1 MITTRPLSSSLARPL
16 SRLLVW
22 LDNLYATLLVDPAG
36 DDNSVLYTAK
46 ASGSAGELVSVAY
59 DTPATQATTD
69 VDVTGDAITV
79 TPGTKARM
87 VVTGTLT
94 MDGNPV
100 IFPTLLYSGVTNGH
114 AAYSDDGNSSGSSYW
129 AIWSTF
135 FGRMMLV
142 QASPYCQWASDTTD
156 VAYPDLSAG
165 WGGTGSTIGIAGTPT
180 VTAGIS
186 SAAQVIAAVNAS
198 TPAAALVLAS
208 ESGPSTGP
216 VAAVAADFL
225 TLVPDG
231 ALTLGGEALTLD
243 GEILTLE

>member
-1 MITTRPLSSSLARPL
+1 MITTRPLSRSLCRPL

-22 LDNLYATLLVDPAG
+22 LSDVYHAFLLVDPTG

-59 DTPATQATTD
+59 DTPATQATTT
-69 VDVTGDAITV
+69 VAVTGEAITV

-87 VVTGTLT
+87 VIGGTLT
-94 MDGNPV
+94 SDGSTPFV
-100 IFPTLLYSGVTNGH
+100 FGDLLYAGTLNGK
-114 AAYSDDGNSSGSSYW
+114 AKYSIDPSDPFQLQRTARWNGTDWILGG
-129 AIWSTF
+129 T
-135 FGRMMLV
+135 
-142 QASPYCQWASDTTD
+142 SPMWASADA
-156 VAYPDLSAG
+156 VATPDLVTTWVA
-165 WGGTGSTIGIAGTPT
+165 TGIATGTPT

-198 TPAAALVLAS
+198 TPAAALVTATT
-208 ESGPSTGP
+208 SGASTGP

-231 ALTLGGEALTLD
+231 ALTLGGEVLTLD